1 MENFIFCTVA
11 FDYLPS
17 VIKKKI
23 KIGIKISQNFRFWS
37 GNPALKQNLNIETAE
52 IKKKR
57 TEDNLFLLRFNL
69 VSRIPLAS

>member
-1 MENFIFCTVA
+1 MENFIFCAVA

-17 VIKKKI
+17 VIKKI

-57 TEDNLFLLRFNL
+57 TEDNLFSLRFNL